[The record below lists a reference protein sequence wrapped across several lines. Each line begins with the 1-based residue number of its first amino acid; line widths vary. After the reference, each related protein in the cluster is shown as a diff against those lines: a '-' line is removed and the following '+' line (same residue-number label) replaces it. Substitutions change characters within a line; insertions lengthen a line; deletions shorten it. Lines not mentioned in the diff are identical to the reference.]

1 MSQFNRATIGN
12 AFRTSRA
19 VIYCRVSSA
28 GQEDNSSLDTQEAA
42 CRTHAAEQGWLV
54 VDVKREVHSGADLF
68 GRPLLTRARE
78 AMRTGEADVLL
89 CHALDRLSRKQTH
102 VAIVAEESESAGGR
116 LAFVTEDFEQGPVG
130 TFIRGAKAFAAEL
143 EREKILERTMRGR
156 RRRVEGGRPL
166 PGLKPLFGYR
176 WSDETRS
183 RLELD
188 PVTAAVVQRIFRE
201 AADGATIRAIART
214 LAADGVLTPTG
225 RVGLWPVSTIHDML
239 SNPAYAGKPLAFRTK
254 TIRMGGK
261 RHLINLPPEECVPLP
276 EGTVPAL
283 VDLQTFEA
291 IACRLAAN
299 KAEASRNNQDPEGT
313 LLRAG
318 FARCGYCGANLVVKR
333 RRRKPP
339 FYSCSTLN
347 RDRHGCPGFGISTH
361 ILDAAV
367 WTRVETV
374 LRDPELIAAE
384 AERRLQAD
392 PVAGDLEVLGRQ
404 VVEIGKRQANL
415 TRIAA
420 ALDDADASAPVIAE
434 LRALADQKRALD
446 SEHAALRQRRQAV
459 EDDRDRLADVA
470 EWCRCVAGNLPGLNY
485 QQRRDLLTALGVSVR
500 VWREDGPQR
509 WELTMAVQDVAAIHR
524 GAPIVSTTS

>member
-1 MSQFNRATIGN
+1 MASKQGRVAPAGATRA
-12 AFRTSRA
+12 A
-19 VIYCRVSSA
+19 IYCRVSSA
-28 GQEDNSSLDTQEAA
+28 GQEDNSSLETQEAA
-42 CRTHAAEQGWLV
+42 CRAYAAERGWV
-54 VDVKREVHSGADLF
+54 VVKVCREVHTGAELF
-68 GRPLLTRARE
+68 GRPQLTRLRE
-78 AMRTGEADVLL
+78 VIRAGEADILL

-102 VAIVAEESESAGGR
+102 VAIVAEECESADGR

-166 PGLKPLFGYR
+166 PGLKPLYGYR

-188 PVTAAVVQRIFRE
+188 PVTAAVVQRIFRDV
-201 AADGATIRAIART
+201 AAGATIRAIARA
-214 LAADGVLTPTG
+214 LAADGVPTPTG
-225 RVGLWPVSTIHDML
+225 RVGLWGVSTVHDML

-254 TIRMGGK
+254 TVRVGGK
-261 RHLINLPPEECVPLP
+261 RHLINLPPEECIPLP

-283 VDLQTFEA
+283 IEWQTFEA

-299 KAEASRNNQDPEGT
+299 KAEASRNNRDPEGT

-318 FARCGYCGANLVVKR
+318 FARCGYCGANLVVKHP
-333 RRRKPP
+333 RRKPP
-339 FYSCSTLN
+339 FYSCSTIN

-367 WTRVETV
+367 WSRVEAV

-384 AERRLQAD
+384 AERRLEVD
-392 PVAGDLEVLGRQ
+392 PFAGDLDALGRQ
-404 VVEIGKRQANL
+404 IVEIRKCQANL

-420 ALDDADASAPVIAE
+420 ALEDPDASAPVVGE
-434 LRALADQKRALD
+434 LRALADQKRSLD
-446 SEHAALRQRRQAV
+446 AEHAALRQRRQAV
-459 EDDRDRLADVA
+459 EDDRNRLADVA
-470 EWCRCVAGNLPGLNY
+470 EWCRRVAGNLPALTY
-485 QQRRDLLTALGVSVR
+485 QQRRDLLMALGVSVR

-509 WELTMAVQDVAAIHR
+509 WELTMAVQDVAAVHR
-524 GAPIVSTTS
+524 GVPIVSTTS